1 MQQNLTEVE
10 PANQKKEGSIDREK
24 EKNETER
31 RKGKEE
37 KDRGKL

>member
-1 MQQNLTEVE
+1 LQQNLKEVE

-31 RKGKEE
+31 RKGKEKE
-37 KDRGKL
+37 G